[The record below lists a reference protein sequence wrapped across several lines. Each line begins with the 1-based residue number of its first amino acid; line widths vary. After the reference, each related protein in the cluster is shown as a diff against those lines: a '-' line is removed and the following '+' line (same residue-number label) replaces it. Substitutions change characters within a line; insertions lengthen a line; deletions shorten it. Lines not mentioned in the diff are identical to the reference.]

1 MPLIANAAYFGT
13 TGKLEVGTDEYTTS
27 VTSCALVP
35 NTPKAQTTDI
45 GGGVTSFVGAA
56 QWSAQ
61 ITFKQDW
68 STANSL
74 SQQLIAWHGTP
85 KIFKYTPNA
94 GGKVVTF
101 TVIAEAAQVGG
112 GANSIHEATV
122 TLQIVGQPTF
132 AAS

>member
-13 TGKLEVGTDEYTTS
+13 TGKLEIGTDEYTTS

-35 NTPKAQTTDI
+35 NTPKAQVTDI
-45 GGGVTSFVGAA
+45 GGGVVSFVGSAMWA
-56 QWSAQ
+56 AQ

-68 STANSL
+68 ATTNSL
-74 SQQLIAWHGTP
+74 SQQLIAWHGTS
-85 KIFKYTPNA
+85 KVFKYTPAA

-101 TVIAEAAQVGG
+101 TAICEAAQVGG
-112 GANSIHEATV
+112 GNNTVHEASV